1 MSKTSSINIPQEQQ
15 RTSKY
20 TCKMMVQT
28 EPFEG
33 LEEILAEAS
42 NLSVNNTATVG
53 GENIT
58 IPSLLCFQQSNATVL
73 RCNLTGALLFNCAM
87 TASWIK
93 TFALVL
99 ALFKTREKN
108 QCSF

>member
-1 MSKTSSINIPQEQQ
+1 
-15 RTSKY
+15 
-20 TCKMMVQT
+20 MVQT

-53 GENIT
+53 GETIT

-73 RCNLTGALLFNCAM
+73 RCNLTGALLFNCAI

-99 ALFKTREKN
+99 ALLKTREKN
-108 QCSF
+108 QCSS